1 MRNTKRDSGKC
12 KTIIQIDGVN
22 VFTSDVY
29 KWDPEPVSLDRTF
42 EQAVRGIG
50 IGTGDSWYV
59 REGRAP
65 EGSIRNLTVIAYKG
79 TREYFNYDGQLDLAK
94 EKIIGRVLAKN

>member
-42 EQAVRGIG
+42 EQSGRGIG